1 MMNVAAPIEMEARMR
16 LSFCV
21 MALCG
26 TALQQVRAQDSR
38 APKDHLHDRFQ
49 LSISGA
55 QVWLGPRVRVD
66 AGDGTPGTELDGKD
80 VGASNS
86 TLEPRLALR
95 WRAGRRHELDVGYQF
110 ARRNGGRVLADT
122 IHVADTSF
130 AAGLRIESAFKAD
143 QAFLNY
149 HFAFRV
155 RERSQIGAVVGV
167 GVLFFHVAID
177 AISGA
182 TSGGPDTT
190 IVPYSASKGI
200 SIPTL
205 SLGLYGRWRTG
216 DRWYIES
223 DARALKFAVDRIG
236 VLVLEG
242 GAAARYF
249 VKPHFGVE
257 LGYGVSGIRVI
268 VDPKAGGTPSLS
280 GRLRFT
286 LQNLRLGVVATP

>member
-1 MMNVAAPIEMEARMR
+1 MR

-26 TALQQVRAQDSR
+26 AALHQVWAQDSLP
-38 APKDHLHDRFQ
+38 PKNHLHDRFQ

-55 QVWLGPRVRVD
+55 QVWLGPKVKVD
-66 AGDGTPGTELDGKD
+66 GGNGTPGTEVDGKD

-95 WRAGRRHELDVGYQF
+95 WRPGRRHELDVGYQF
-110 ARRNGGRVLADT
+110 ARHNGGRVLADT

-130 AAGLRIESAFKAD
+130 AAGLRVESAFKAD

-149 HFAFRV
+149 HYAFRV
-155 RERSQIGAVVGV
+155 RERSQIGAAVGV
-167 GVLFFHVAID
+167 GVLFFHADID
-177 AISGA
+177 AIAGS

-190 IVPYSASKGI
+190 IVPYSVSKGI
-200 SIPTL
+200 NIPTL

-223 DARALKFAVDRIG
+223 DARALKFAYSRIG

-249 VKPHFGVE
+249 IKPRLGVE
-257 LGYGVSGIRVI
+257 LGYGVSGLRVTL
-268 VDPKAGGTPSLS
+268 DPKTDGTPSLT

-286 LQNLRLGVVATP
+286 LQNLRLGVIATR

>member
-1 MMNVAAPIEMEARMR
+1 MEARMR
-16 LSFCV
+16 LAFCV

-26 TALQQVRAQDSR
+26 TALHQVRAQDSLV
-38 APKDHLHDRFQ
+38 PINHLHDRLQ

-55 QVWLGPRVRVD
+55 QVWLGPKVRVD
-66 AGDGTPGTELDGKD
+66 ADNGTPGTEVDGKD
-80 VGASNS
+80 LGVSNS
-86 TLEPRLALR
+86 TSEPRLALR
-95 WRAGRRHELDVGYQF
+95 WRPGRRHELDVGYQF
-110 ARRNGGRVLADT
+110 ARHSGGRVLADT

-130 AAGLRIESAFKAD
+130 AAGLRIESASKAD

-149 HFAFRV
+149 HFAFRI

-167 GVLFFHVAID
+167 GVLFFHVDVD

-190 IVPYSASKGI
+190 IVPFSASRGI
-200 SIPTL
+200 NIPTL

-223 DARALKFAVDRIG
+223 DARALKFAVDRVG
-236 VLVLEG
+236 VLVVEG

-249 VKPHFGVE
+249 VKRHFGVE
-257 LGYGVSGIRVI
+257 LGYGVSALRVTL
-268 VDPKAGGTPSLS
+268 DPKTDGTPSLS

-286 LQNLRLGVVATP
+286 LQNLRLGVVATR

>member
-1 MMNVAAPIEMEARMR
+1 MEARMR

-21 MALCG
+21 MVLCG
-26 TALQQVRAQDSR
+26 TALHQVRAQDSL
-38 APKDHLHDRFQ
+38 ALKNHLHDRFQ

-55 QVWLGPRVRVD
+55 QVWLGPKVRVD
-66 AGDGTPGTELDGKD
+66 AGNGTPGTDIDGKD

-95 WRAGRRHELDVGYQF
+95 WRLGTRHELDVGYQF
-110 ARRNGGRVLADT
+110 ARRDGGRVLAET
-122 IHVADTSF
+122 IYVADTSF

-155 RERSQIGAVVGV
+155 RERSQIGAALGV
-167 GVLFFHVAID
+167 GVLFFHVDID

-190 IVPYSASKGI
+190 ITPYSASKGI
-200 SIPTL
+200 NVPTL

-223 DARALKFAVDRIG
+223 DARALKFAYGRVG

-249 VKPHFGVE
+249 VKPRFGVE
-257 LGYGVSGIRVI
+257 LGYGLSGLRVTL
-268 VDPKAGGTPSLS
+268 DPKTDGTPSVT

-286 LQNLRLGVVATP
+286 LQNLRLGVIATP

>member
-1 MMNVAAPIEMEARMR
+1 MR

-26 TALQQVRAQDSR
+26 SALHQVRAQDSL
-38 APKDHLHDRFQ
+38 APKNHLYDRFQ
-49 LSISGA
+49 LSLSGA

-66 AGDGTPGTELDGKD
+66 AGNGTPGTEVDGKD

-86 TLEPRLALR
+86 TSEPRLALR
-95 WRAGRRHELDVGYQF
+95 WRPGTRHELDVGYQF
-110 ARRNGGRVLADT
+110 ARRSGGRVLADT
-122 IHVADTSF
+122 IYVADTSF
-130 AAGLRIESAFKAD
+130 AAGLRVESAFKAD

-167 GVLFFHVAID
+167 GVLFFHADID

-182 TSGGPDTT
+182 TTGGPDTT

-200 SIPTL
+200 DIPTL

-223 DARALKFAVDRIG
+223 DARALTFDYGRVG
-236 VLVLEG
+236 VLVIEG

-257 LGYGVSGIRVI
+257 LGYGLSGIRVTL
-268 VDPKAGGTPSLS
+268 DPKTDGSPSLT

>member
-1 MMNVAAPIEMEARMR
+1 MEARMR

-26 TALQQVRAQDSR
+26 IALHKVRAQDSL
-38 APKDHLHDRFQ
+38 APKNHLYDRLQ

-55 QVWLGPRVRVD
+55 QVWLGPKVKID
-66 AGDGTPGTELDGKD
+66 AGDGTEGTEVDGKD

-95 WRAGRRHELDVGYQF
+95 WRPGRRHELDVGYQF
-110 ARRNGGRVLADT
+110 ARHNGGRVLADT

-149 HFAFRV
+149 RFAFRV
-155 RERSQIGAVVGV
+155 RERSQIGAAVGV
-167 GVLFFHVAID
+167 GLLFFHVDIE

-190 IVPYSASKGI
+190 IVPFSASKGI
-200 SIPTL
+200 TIPTL

-223 DARALKFAVDRIG
+223 DARALKFAVGRVG

-257 LGYGVSGIRVI
+257 LGYGVSGIRVTL
-268 VDPKAGGTPSLS
+268 DPKTDGTPSLT

-286 LQNLRLGVVATP
+286 LQNLRLGVVATR

>member
-1 MMNVAAPIEMEARMR
+1 MR

-26 TALQQVRAQDSR
+26 TALHQVQAQDSLP
-38 APKDHLHDRFQ
+38 PKNHLNDRFQ
-49 LSISGA
+49 LNISGA
-55 QVWLGPRVRVD
+55 QVWLGPRVKID
-66 AGDGTPGTELDGKD
+66 AGDGTPGTEVDGKD

-86 TLEPRLALR
+86 TVEPRLALR
-95 WRAGRRHELDVGYQF
+95 WRAGTRHELDVGYLF
-110 ARRNGGRVLADT
+110 ARRDGGRVLADT
-122 IHVADTSF
+122 IYVADTSF
-130 AAGLRIESAFKAD
+130 AAGLRVESAFKAD

-155 RERSQIGAVVGV
+155 RERSQIGAAVGV
-167 GVLFFHVAID
+167 GVLFFHADID

-190 IVPYSASKGI
+190 IVPYSVSKGI
-200 SIPTL
+200 NIPTL

-223 DARALKFAVDRIG
+223 DARALKFAYSRIG
-236 VLVLEG
+236 VLILEG

-249 VKPHFGVE
+249 VKPRFGVE
-257 LGYGVSGIRVI
+257 LGYGVSGIRVTL
-268 VDPKAGGTPSLS
+268 DPKTDGTPSLT

-286 LQNLRLGVVATP
+286 LQNLRLGVIATP

>member
-1 MMNVAAPIEMEARMR
+1 MR
-16 LSFCV
+16 LLFCV
-21 MALCG
+21 MALCV
-26 TALQQVRAQDSR
+26 TALHQVRAQDSLPPR
-38 APKDHLHDRFQ
+38 NHLNDRFQ
-49 LSISGA
+49 LNISGA
-55 QVWLGPRVRVD
+55 QVWLGPRVKVD
-66 AGDGTPGTELDGKD
+66 CGSGTPGTEVDGKD

-95 WRAGRRHELDVGYQF
+95 WRPGGRHELDVGYQF

-122 IHVADTSF
+122 IQFADTSF

-149 HFAFRV
+149 RFAFRV
-155 RERSQIGAVVGV
+155 RERSQIGAAVGV
-167 GVLFFHVAID
+167 GVLFFHADID

-190 IVPYSASKGI
+190 IVPYSVSKGI
-200 SIPTL
+200 NIPTL

-223 DARALKFAVDRIG
+223 DARALKFAYSRIG

-249 VKPHFGVE
+249 VKPRFGVE
-257 LGYGVSGIRVI
+257 LGYGLSGIRVTL
-268 VDPKAGGTPSLS
+268 DPKTDGSPSLT